1 MGLLSAGVTDPE
13 GLKLFALKEGLDFAM
28 WMDEEKSAYES
39 VIRNILLLY
48 GDGQQTQQIVLTPH
62 TCRPDLQLRV
72 LSAFMANPIMS
83 LASPAVQDAFKAYRE
98 SLISFMGQSLPAM
111 VPNPDDV
118 AIVNPQVAGR
128 IGPGAQPPQG
138 VAANV

>member
-1 MGLLSAGVTDPE
+1 
-13 GLKLFALKEGLDFAM
+13 
-28 WMDEEKSAYES
+28 
-39 VIRNILLLY
+39 
-48 GDGQQTQQIVLTPH
+48 
-62 TCRPDLQLRV
+62 
-72 LSAFMANPIMS
+72 
-83 LASPAVQDAFKAYRE
+83 VQDAFKAYRE